1 VFQQVLIAGVGA
13 LGSEVAKNVGLLGS
27 KSVFIA
33 DPDIV
38 EPRNI
43 GHSVLLCQAPVIG
56 QSKVS
61 QALDRLRTWFPRTDW
76 NGDSVEIADVDSQ
89 QFSKAEI
96 LFGCVDTDL
105 ARTEIA
111 ALSARFGLPV
121 CDAGLG
127 GTSTRV
133 GRVSWLPGA
142 QRSACFACLLT
153 NRRRA
158 MLLNLWESDVHACWA
173 RNPAEECAD
182 WTTTPTMASII
193 AGLQVELALSASK
206 NRDTDAFSLRLDLD
220 YPSVSE
226 TIRHLRSP
234 GCPLHDDVPEDLFPI
249 CTLAECMSCGNMY
262 VPGQRIGW
270 VRRRG
275 ACPSCGSR
283 ELTIRE
289 SSRGQ
294 LARSSS

>member
-1 VFQQVLIAGVGA
+1 MFQQVLIAGVGA

-121 CDAGLG
+121 CDAGLPARYTVAGCAG
-127 GTSTRV
+127 G
-133 GRVSWLPGA
+133 LHA
-142 QRSACFACLLT
+142 LL
-153 NRRRA
+153 
-158 MLLNLWESDVHACWA
+158 
-173 RNPAEECAD
+173 
-182 WTTTPTMASII
+182 
-193 AGLQVELALSASK
+193 
-206 NRDTDAFSLRLDLD
+206 
-220 YPSVSE
+220 
-226 TIRHLRSP
+226 
-234 GCPLHDDVPEDLFPI
+234 
-249 CTLAECMSCGNMY
+249 
-262 VPGQRIGW
+262 
-270 VRRRG
+270 
-275 ACPSCGSR
+275 
-283 ELTIRE
+283 
-289 SSRGQ
+289 
-294 LARSSS
+294 